1 VNTETLYDIALDEL
15 IGVLFFM
22 KSKIKLGILIVIA
35 LVFFGILSVN
45 LFDFLNNEQELT
57 EQDNYEII
65 NVVNQ
70 YYYSIIRKDFY
81 EALQF
86 CDLKNNNIDLE
97 TRVIVLQEISENII
111 EKFDFEYEATKVD
124 KYKQDNKNVYGVKVT
139 INLKYK
145 DTLGGY
151 VGEIVYVKK
160 LNDEWKIQKIY
171 GLDRFGFYRVGE
183 YQYDRL
189 IDFLNPKLDL

>member
-1 VNTETLYDIALDEL
+1 
-15 IGVLFFM
+15 M

-111 EKFDFEYEATKVD
+111 ENLILNM
-124 KYKQDNKNVYGVKVT
+124 KQQ
-139 INLKYK
+139 
-145 DTLGGY
+145 TLTN
-151 VGEIVYVKK
+151 IS
-160 LNDEWKIQKIY
+160 KIIRTY
-171 GLDRFGFYRVGE
+171 MV
-183 YQYDRL
+183 
-189 IDFLNPKLDL
+189 